1 MWLGDE
7 GTEAAGRVV
16 APREEGTG
24 AAPSGQSGA
33 RRGRPGRGASR
44 AARGAVRRGRPGG
57 AGADRAQRGRAA
69 GAPSGQ
75 ASRRYATQGQEK
87 RPRRDGF
94 MQRW

>member
-1 MWLGDE
+1 VRLGDE

-24 AAPSGQSGA
+24 AAPSGQSGV
-33 RRGRPGRGASR
+33 RRGRPGAPRVAGGQGGA
-44 AARGAVRRGRPGG
+44 RRGRPGG

-75 ASRRYATQGQEK
+75 ASRRYATRGQE
-87 RPRRDGF
+87 
-94 MQRW
+94 QRAR